1 LKKLKDIP
9 LEKLRPAFQKQLKD
23 FIHLMLD
30 NPRVKKMFDKPLNG
44 RNLADLADDISKEDI
59 PVLKSAYINMCQ
71 NECLEA
77 LNESEIIFD

>member
-1 LKKLKDIP
+1 MM
-9 LEKLRPAFQKQLKD
+9 LE
-23 FIHLMLD
+23 
-30 NPRVKKMFDKPLNG
+30 NPKVKVMFDKPLSG

-77 LNESEIIFD
+77 MADAEK

>member
-1 LKKLKDIP
+1 MMLENPKVKVLFDRP
-9 LEKLRPAFQKQLKD
+9 LS
-23 FIHLMLD
+23 
-30 NPRVKKMFDKPLNG
+30 G

-77 LNESEIIFD
+77 MADAEK

>member
-1 LKKLKDIP
+1 MK
-9 LEKLRPAFQKQLKD
+9 PAFQKQLAD
-23 FIHLMLD
+23 FVKMMLD
-30 NPRVKKMFDKPLNG
+30 NPRVKVMFDKPLSG

-77 LNESEIIFD
+77 LYESEMQFD